1 MSRQQNGFSLIEVV
15 VALFIVATVLGAA
28 VSAVGSFAANHGH
41 LEQRSQ
47 ARWVASNLLTEAQ
60 LGLWGVEP
68 GEVEGQQKMGRLDWP
83 WRMLMSRPE
92 DGDRLRITVEV
103 FDPNHR
109 QQLAFRETVHRRAVS
124 Q

>member
-1 MSRQQNGFSLIEVV
+1 MTGRQGGFSLIEVV

-28 VSAVGSFAANHGH
+28 VSAVGSFAGNHGH

-47 ARWVASNLLTEAQ
+47 ARWVATNLLTEAQ
-60 LGLWGVEP
+60 LGLWGVEH
-68 GEVEGQQKMGRLDWP
+68 GEVDGQQKMGRLDWP
-83 WRMLMSRPE
+83 WRMVMSRAE

-103 FDPNHR
+103 FDPTYR
-109 QQLAFRETVHRRAVS
+109 DRLAFRETVHRRAVS